1 MIERTLFNAD
11 HEAFRDSVRRFIE
24 REIVPHHA
32 GWEDQGYVDREVW
45 RKAGANGLLCLTMP
59 EEYGGAGVDKLFSI
73 VQIEELT
80 RAGCSG
86 IGFGLHSEI
95 VAPYLL
101 RYGTDE
107 QKQRWLPKLASGEV
121 IGAIAMSEPAAG
133 SDLQA
138 VKTTAIK
145 KDDHYVL
152 NGSKTFITNGW
163 HADVVIVVAKTN
175 PEAGAKGTSLLVVER
190 GMPGFEKGKRL
201 KKLGL
206 KAQDTS
212 ELFFDNVKV
221 PLNNLL
227 GAENSGFISL
237 MQELP
242 WERLQIAIAAVASAQ
257 IAIDRTIDYVKERKA
272 FGQAVA
278 SFQNTR
284 FTLAEM
290 QTQVQVAQVFVDR
303 CIELLMKHELDT
315 ATASMAKY
323 WTSDLQCKVIDECL
337 QLHGGYGFMWEYPIA
352 RQFADSRVQRIYGGT
367 NEIMKEVIAR
377 SMGLPARCGVSRVS
391 CAAVGIAKARPDR
404 QRSFIAGGRR
414 VAPTSLRPGPAARAL
429 TRHKQSTGLFV
440 SGLAASVSW
449 PVAELTTLTA
459 FAAFKHPRRV
469 SLRIALRA
477 RPRAFRFSAPSRR
490 CVACPGAPLRSGACF
505 PRPESPTPQR
515 GRRCPLGAISGAAR
529 SGGLGSACAAR
540 FVS

>member
-1 MIERTLFNAD
+1 MIERTLFTAD

-32 GWEDQGYVDREVW
+32 AWEDQGYVDREIW
-45 RKAGANGLLCLTMP
+45 RKAGANGLLCQTMP
-59 EEYGGAGVDKLFSI
+59 EDYGGAGVDKLFSI

-80 RAGCSG
+80 RAGCTG

-101 RYGTDE
+101 RYGTE
-107 QKQRWLPKLASGEV
+107 AQKQRWLPRLASGDT

-133 SDLQA
+133 SDLQGIR
-138 VKTTAIK
+138 TTAIRQS
-145 KDDHYVL
+145 DHYLL

-163 HADVVIVVAKTN
+163 HADLVIVVAKTN

-190 GMPGFEKGKRL
+190 GMAGFERGRRL

-221 PLNNLL
+221 TLENLL
-227 GAENSGFISL
+227 GAENSGFVSL

-242 WERLQIAIAAVASAQ
+242 WERLQIAIAAVESAQ
-257 IAIDRTIDYVKERKA
+257 AAIDRTLAYVKDRQA

-278 SFQNTR
+278 AFQNTR
-284 FTLAEM
+284 FTLAEL
-290 QTQVQVAQVFVDR
+290 QTQVQVARVFVDR
-303 CIELLMKHELDT
+303 CIELLMAQRLDT

-323 WTSDLQCKVIDECL
+323 WTSDLECKVIDECL

-377 SMGLPARCGVSRVS
+377 SMGLPAR
-391 CAAVGIAKARPDR
+391 
-404 QRSFIAGGRR
+404 
-414 VAPTSLRPGPAARAL
+414 
-429 TRHKQSTGLFV
+429 
-440 SGLAASVSW
+440 
-449 PVAELTTLTA
+449 
-459 FAAFKHPRRV
+459 
-469 SLRIALRA
+469 
-477 RPRAFRFSAPSRR
+477 
-490 CVACPGAPLRSGACF
+490 
-505 PRPESPTPQR
+505 
-515 GRRCPLGAISGAAR
+515 
-529 SGGLGSACAAR
+529 
-540 FVS
+540 

>member
-1 MIERTLFNAD
+1 MIARTLFSAD

-24 REIVPHHA
+24 REIIPHHA
-32 GWEDQGYVDREVW
+32 AWEDQGYVDREVW
-45 RKAGANGLLCLTMP
+45 RKAGENGLLCLTMP

-101 RYGTDE
+101 RYGTEE
-107 QKQRWLPKLASGEV
+107 QKQRWLPKLARGDL

-138 VKTTAIK
+138 VKTTAIR
-145 KDDHYVL
+145 KDDHYLL

-163 HADVVIVVAKTN
+163 HADLVIVVAKTQ

-221 PLNNLL
+221 PLNSLL

-272 FGQAVA
+272 FGQPVA

-290 QTQVQVAQVFVDR
+290 QTQVQVARVFVDR
-303 CIELLMKHELDT
+303 CIELLMKRELDT

-377 SMGLPARCGVSRVS
+377 SMGLPAR
-391 CAAVGIAKARPDR
+391 
-404 QRSFIAGGRR
+404 
-414 VAPTSLRPGPAARAL
+414 
-429 TRHKQSTGLFV
+429 
-440 SGLAASVSW
+440 
-449 PVAELTTLTA
+449 
-459 FAAFKHPRRV
+459 
-469 SLRIALRA
+469 
-477 RPRAFRFSAPSRR
+477 
-490 CVACPGAPLRSGACF
+490 
-505 PRPESPTPQR
+505 
-515 GRRCPLGAISGAAR
+515 
-529 SGGLGSACAAR
+529 
-540 FVS
+540 